1 MSKSSPSDLA
11 TAFRSF
17 ARRAGEGV
25 SALEGDAA
33 AQATART
40 HVGQVQAAVESAAH
54 AVGTPVGPDL
64 AATANALAERML
76 TTDPERWDEGTL
88 DRLRALA
95 LEAGGALRAI
105 DALAP

>member
-17 ARRAGEGV
+17 ARRLGEATG
-25 SALEGDAA
+25 ALDGDPDAQAA
-33 AQATART
+33 AHAHAR
-40 HVGQVQAAVESAAH
+40 QVQAAVESAAH
-54 AVGTPVGPDL
+54 VVGTPVVGDL
-64 AATANALAERML
+64 ATTAAALADRIL
-76 TTDPERWDEGTL
+76 TTDPERWDETTL

-95 LEAGGALRAI
+95 LDAGSALRSI